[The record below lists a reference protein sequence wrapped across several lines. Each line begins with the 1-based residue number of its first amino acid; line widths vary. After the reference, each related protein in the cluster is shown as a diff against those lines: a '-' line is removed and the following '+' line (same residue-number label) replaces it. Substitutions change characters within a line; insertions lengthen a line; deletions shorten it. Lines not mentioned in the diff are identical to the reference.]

1 MLAVGD
7 LVLYPKNLNEQVIMT
22 VVKVTSDDPYQ
33 ICDLLG
39 VDGTLIKEIWIGCLQ
54 IISEQRHSLKNHQ

>member
-22 VVKVTSDDPYQ
+22 VIKVSSDDPYQ
-33 ICDLLG
+33 LCDLLG
-39 VDGTLIKEIWIGCLQ
+39 RDGTLLREIWIGCLQ
-54 IISEQRHSLKNHQ
+54 IISE

>member
-22 VVKVTSDDPYQ
+22 VVKVSTGDVYQ
-33 ICDLLG
+33 LCDLLG
-39 VDGTLIKEIWIGCLQ
+39 CDGILLKEIWIGCLQ
-54 IISEQRHSLKNHQ
+54 IISE